1 MLRINN
7 SRLGQKYF
15 KKKCITPISQEEKN
29 NFHKQIK
36 HIIHFFHLKASKK
49 NNKNNIYSFFSFY
62 YKELKTEDK
71 YTALKYSLLSLFKTN
86 INYSSYDKKNTQDN
100 RRI

>member
-15 KKKCITPISQEEKN
+15 KTKKCITPISQEEKN

-36 HIIHFFHLKASKK
+36 HIIHF
-49 NNKNNIYSFFSFY
+49 
-62 YKELKTEDK
+62 
-71 YTALKYSLLSLFKTN
+71 
-86 INYSSYDKKNTQDN
+86 SS
-100 RRI
+100 